1 IVEPV
6 PWKPRRDMKR
16 RSRLVDEHR
25 RRLGDPVLGGTT
37 RRPQM
42 TAYRQQ
48 ALGIAARMAAAPA
61 RPRDLKAAA
70 PDAAKILQHNV
81 YGWFERIE
89 RGLYGLTP
97 AGRQALVTW
106 AEHLPAATRPEPD
119 ARAA

>member
-1 IVEPV
+1 
-6 PWKPRRDMKR
+6 
-16 RSRLVDEHR
+16 
-25 RRLGDPVLGGTT
+25 RLGDPVPGGTT

-61 RPRDLKAAA
+61 RPRDLKPLA

-81 YGWFERIE
+81 YNWFERIE

-97 AGRQALVTW
+97 AGHQALVTW
-106 AEHLPAATRPEPD
+106 AEHLPPQQPAPTA